1 MELGVQTIK
10 PDSLLDA
17 ETLRLGSAGV
27 GARST
32 EVSTSTAV
40 ARLSIEIEPC
50 VGTTAEA
57 PLQIDRK
64 RVASDRF
71 SFIMIRSR
79 HELALSDE
87 AYWFCLRTQPKHEH
101 VAAAV
106 LRRQF
111 DVPCFAPRLRFRKAT
126 RRGAVWFVEAMFPGY
141 LFAEFVY
148 KQKHRIV
155 EHASGIQG
163 VVHFGNNLALVDS
176 GTISALQSKAGE
188 EETVTI
194 DPEIQVGQPVTITEP
209 PFSGL
214 EAVVTRVLPAKERVK
229 VLLEFLGRPVE
240 TEVATHKVLSARAR
254 G

>member
-1 MELGVQTIK
+1 MQTIK
-10 PDSLLDA
+10 PESLLDA
-17 ETLRLGSAGV
+17 GTLRRRVSS
-27 GARST
+27 GARGTDVAQSA
-32 EVSTSTAV
+32 AV
-40 ARLSIEIEPC
+40 AQLNIEIEPC
-50 VGTTAEA
+50 VGTSAGV
-57 PLQIDRK
+57 PLQSNGK
-64 RVASDRF
+64 SVASGRF

-79 HELALSDE
+79 HELALSEE
-87 AYWFCLRTQPKHEH
+87 AHWFCLRTQPKHEH

-111 DVPCFAPRLRFRKAT
+111 GVPCFAPRLRFRKAT

-163 VVHFGNNLALVDS
+163 IVHFGNNLALVDS
-176 GTISALQSKAGE
+176 GTISTLQSKAGE

-194 DPEIQVGQPVTITEP
+194 DPEIQVGQPVTIAEP

-214 EAVVTRVLPAKERVK
+214 EAVVTRVLPARERVK

-240 TEVATHKVLSARAR
+240 TEVATYKVLPARPR
-254 G
+254 S

>member
-1 MELGVQTIK
+1 VQTIK
-10 PDSLLDA
+10 PESLLD
-17 ETLRLGSAGV
+17 TGTSRLGRAAAS
-27 GARST
+27 RST
-32 EVSTSTAV
+32 HVSALTTV
-40 ARLSIEIEPC
+40 AQLDIEIDPC
-50 VGTTAEA
+50 AGATTDA
-57 PLQIDRK
+57 PLQIDTK
-64 RVASDRF
+64 AVASGRF

-79 HELALSDE
+79 HELAQSDE

-111 DVPCFAPRLRFRKAT
+111 SIPCFAPRLKFRKAT
-126 RRGAVWFVEAMFPGY
+126 RRGAVWFIEAMFPGY

-163 VVHFGNNLALVDS
+163 VLHFGNNLALVDAD
-176 GTISALQSKAGE
+176 TIFALQSKAGE

-194 DPEIQVGQPVTITEP
+194 DPEIQVGQPVTIAEP

-214 EAVVTRVLPAKERVK
+214 EAVVTRVLPARERVK

-240 TEVATHKVLSARAR
+240 TEVATHKLLPSRTR
-254 G
+254 S

>member
-1 MELGVQTIK
+1 MQKIK
-10 PDSLLDA
+10 PENLLDA
-17 ETLRLGSAGV
+17 GTLQRMAGN
-27 GARST
+27 GARDLDAA
-32 EVSTSTAV
+32 TSETI
-40 ARLSIEIEPC
+40 ARLN
-50 VGTTAEA
+50 GTTVGA
-57 PLQIDRK
+57 PLQSNGNS
-64 RVASDRF
+64 VASGRF

-176 GTISALQSKAGE
+176 GTISTLQSKAGE

-194 DPEIQVGQPVTITEP
+194 DPEIQVGQPVTIAEP

-240 TEVATHKVLSARAR
+240 TEVATHKVLPARTR
-254 G
+254 S